1 MSTNHHIPTVEQL
14 EPRLLLSGDALSG
27 LFAAA
32 VPLSVAASGTTGTSD
47 YVTGLGPGNMYKFTT
62 KARGKFYINMIGGG
76 GLDPCLSLYNQS
88 GRRVAFNNNAGGT
101 TNSLIRRGVKANQT
115 YYILASTANDL
126 SGSYSLS
133 LSSIPVDDFGN
144 ALASARARRLRRD
157 GAGRINGKVN
167 YATDTDYFRIIAT
180 QTGLVR
186 LGLSSPGR
194 RNVLQGQLSAY
205 DAAGTLLA
213 SGAEG
218 EISFDVVA
226 GQAYYLKAAGANDT
240 TGRYRI
246 NIRPTRPAFLDASSE
261 VDPPASGAL
270 GITGSIGPGGEGAY
284 KFTTDARGRFYIE
297 MNAAGGGIDPYLT
310 VYDVNGKRVRFNDNA
325 SRGTLD
331 SLAKLSVRASQTY
344 YVVASAAGGTS
355 GTYNLTL
362 RSVPIDDYGN
372 TLAAAKAMRLNRA
385 GRARAKGRIQY
396 GSDVDVLA
404 LVAAKTGTIQA
415 DMNALGR
422 RNNLSSELFA
432 YDAAGNLL
440 TDSSEVEG
448 AQISFNVTAG
458 QWYYISAASSDTSTG
473 RYSINIINNEA
484 ALPAPGPLQDA
495 PQPDGAIR
503 TQVASLAGGSQLV
516 IRGTDAADTITLSQS
531 SSYMTLTTASGTQR
545 ISGTF
550 AAVVVYGFGGDDTI
564 TLTHSVSAASWV
576 FAGDGNDSVF
586 DAGTGAGALWGGAGD
601 DLLVTV
607 GGGADT
613 LTGGSGLDSF
623 WSDSSDTVSD
633 ASAAENVAGTVHRI
647 TAFYQPH
654 TTNRAS
660 VNYVSLEIAGQN
672 YLDPALT
679 GYASRYA
686 NFVSTAVFV
695 DGAQY
700 DDVEQGMVGDCY
712 YLAVLSSLAD
722 TDPNIVEQMITP
734 LGDGTYA
741 VRFHRNG
748 NEVYLRLDAD
758 LPVTYSG
765 SLAYARINSD
775 GELWVP
781 LVEKAYAYFRY
792 GANSYASISGGWM
805 STVNREITNTS
816 SLTRWTGGTTA
827 YLYQLLSSSLAS
839 GHAVTLGS
847 YSRPQ
852 SPIVGSHAYVVM
864 SVETVGADQFVTVFN
879 PWGVDGRS
887 WDNNYYDGL
896 LTISIDQVQSSFSAV
911 VVSLA

>member
-1 MSTNHHIPTVEQL
+1 MSTEHHIPTVEQL
-14 EPRLLLSGDALSG
+14 EPRLLLSGDVLSE

-62 KARGKFYINMIGGG
+62 KARGKLYINMTGGG
-76 GLDPCLSLYNQS
+76 GLDPCLFLYNQS
-88 GRRVAFNNNAGGT
+88 GRRVAFNNNTAGT
-101 TNSLIRRGVKANQT
+101 TDSLIRRGVQANQT
-115 YYILASTANDL
+115 YYILASTANGL
-126 SGSYSLS
+126 SGSYALS
-133 LSSIPVDDFGN
+133 LSSIPVDDFGD
-144 ALASARARRLRRD
+144 AFASARDIRLRRN

-167 YATDTDYFRIIAT
+167 YATDSDYFRIIAT

-194 RNVLQGQLSAY
+194 RNALGGQLAAY
-205 DAAGTLLA
+205 DATGTLLS
-213 SGAEG
+213 SGGEG

-226 GQAYYLKAAGANDT
+226 GGAYYLKATGANNT

-246 NIRPTRPAFLDASSE
+246 NIRPTLPALLAAASE

-270 GITGSIGPGGEGAY
+270 DITGNIGLGGAAAY
-284 KFTTDARGRFYIE
+284 KFTTDARGRFYIH

-310 VYDVNGKRVRFNDNA
+310 VYNADGKAIRFNDNA

-331 SLAKLSVRASQTY
+331 SLAKLSVKASQTY

-355 GTYNLTL
+355 GTYDLTL
-362 RSVPIDDYGN
+362 TSVPVDDYAN
-372 TLAAAKAMRLNRA
+372 TLVAAKAMRLNRD
-385 GRARAKGRIQY
+385 GRARARGRIQY
-396 GSDVDVLA
+396 GSDVDLLA

-415 DMNALGR
+415 DMGALGR
-422 RNNLSSELFA
+422 RNDLTCELFA
-432 YDAAGNLL
+432 YDADGNLL

-448 AQISFNVTAG
+448 AQISFDVTAG
-458 QWYYISAASSDTSTG
+458 QWYYISAGSPDTSIG
-473 RYSINIINNEA
+473 RYRVNVVNNETP
-484 ALPAPGPLQDA
+484 LSAPGPLPDA
-495 PQPDGAIR
+495 PQPEGAIG
-503 TQVASLAGGSQLV
+503 TQTVSLGGGSQLV
-516 IRGTDAADTITLSQS
+516 IRGTDAADTITLSES
-531 SSYMTLTTASGTQR
+531 SSYMTLTTASGTER

-576 FAGDGNDSVF
+576 FAGDGDDSVF

-613 LTGGSGLDSF
+613 LVGGSGLDSF

-633 ASAAENVAGTVHRI
+633 ASAAESAAGAVHHI
-647 TAFYQPH
+647 TAFYQPY
-654 TTNRAS
+654 TTDRAS
-660 VNYVSLEIAGQN
+660 ANYVSLEVAGQN

-679 GYASRYA
+679 SYASGYA
-686 NFVSTAVFV
+686 NFASTPVFV

-700 DDVEQGMVGDCY
+700 DDVDQGMVGDCY
-712 YLAVLSSLAD
+712 YLAALSSLAD
-722 TDPNIVEQMITP
+722 TDPHIVEQMITS

-758 LPVTYSG
+758 LPVTYYG

-781 LVEKAYAYFRY
+781 IVEKAYAYFRY
-792 GANSYASISGGWM
+792 SANSYASISGGWM
-805 STVNREITNTS
+805 STVYREITNTS
-816 SLTRWTGGTTA
+816 TLTRWTGGSTG

-839 GHAVTLGS
+839 GHAVTAGS

-852 SPIVGSHAYVVM
+852 TPIVGSHAYVVK
-864 SVETVGADQFVTVFN
+864 SVETIGADQFVTVYN

-887 WDNNYYDGL
+887 WDDNYYDGL